1 MPLEGQLVILREQKR
16 DDLAFLMSLQNDMQ
30 TQAWS
35 LALPPDF
42 TDHMYEKR
50 YEAREFS
57 YDPDEARFVIVQK
70 ESGDL
75 VGQIQ
80 YSGLE
85 RRWSATIGIITS
97 AKFWGSGVALD
108 AQEVLLRFLFCELG
122 VRVVRIFS
130 HSGIPRAIRLAEK
143 SGFQVSGRMR
153 QAIIK
158 YGGLHDNLVMDL
170 LREEYFSRHAE
181 LTDSLPAL

>member
-1 MPLEGQLVILREQKR
+1 MPLEGQVVTLREQKR
-16 DDLAFLMSLQNDMQ
+16 DDLPFLMSLQNGPQ

-42 TDHMYEKR
+42 TDIMYEKR

-57 YDPDEARFVIVQK
+57 YDPDEARFVIVHK
-70 ESGDL
+70 ESGEL

-80 YSGLE
+80 YTGLE
-85 RRWSATIGIITS
+85 RRWSATIGIITTS
-97 AKFWGSGVALD
+97 KFWGTGAALD

-122 VRVVRIFS
+122 LRVVRIFT
-130 HSGIPRAIRLAEK
+130 HSGIPRAVGLAQK

-153 QAIIK
+153 QSIIK

-170 LREEYFSRHAE
+170 LREEYFARHPE
-181 LTDSLPAL
+181 LTDTLPAL

>member
-1 MPLEGQLVILREQKR
+1 MPLEGQLVIIREQKR
-16 DDLAFLMSLQNDMQ
+16 DDLPFLMSLQNDPQ

-42 TDHMYEKR
+42 TDEMYEKR

-57 YDPDEARFVIVQK
+57 YDPDEARFVIVHR
-70 ESGDL
+70 ESGEL

-80 YSGLE
+80 YNSLE
-85 RRWSATIGIITS
+85 RRWSATMGIIT
-97 AKFWGSGVALD
+97 ATKFWGTGVALD

-122 VRVVRIFS
+122 VRVVRIFT
-130 HSGIPRAIRLAEK
+130 HSGIPRAGRLAEK
-143 SGFQVSGRMR
+143 SGFRVSGRMR

-170 LREEYFSRHAE
+170 LREEYFVRHPE
-181 LTDSLPAL
+181 LTDTLPAL

>member
-1 MPLEGQLVILREQKR
+1 MPLEGQLVALREQRR
-16 DDLAFLMSLQNDMQ
+16 DDLPFLMSLQNEPQ

-42 TDHMYEKR
+42 TDCMYEKR

-57 YDPDEARFVIVQK
+57 YDPDEARFVIVHK
-70 ESGDL
+70 ETGEL

-80 YSGLE
+80 YTGLE
-85 RRWSATIGIITS
+85 RRWSVAIGIITA
-97 AKFWGSGVALD
+97 AKFWGTGVALD

-122 VRVVRIFS
+122 LRVVRLFT
-130 HSGIPRAIRLAEK
+130 HSGIPRASRLAEK

-153 QAIIK
+153 QSIIK
-158 YGGLHDNLVMDL
+158 YGGLHNNLVMDL
-170 LREEYFSRHAE
+170 LREEYFARHPE
-181 LTDSLPAL
+181 LADTLPAL

>member
-1 MPLEGQLVILREQKR
+1 MPLEGQLVTLREQKR
-16 DDLAFLMSLQNDMQ
+16 DDLPFLMSLQNEPQ

-42 TDHMYEKR
+42 TDIMYEKR

-57 YDPDEARFVIVQK
+57 YDPDEARFVIVHK
-70 ESGDL
+70 ESGEL

-80 YSGLE
+80 YTSLE
-85 RRWSATIGIITS
+85 RRWAATMGIIT
-97 AKFWGSGVALD
+97 ATKFWGTGMALD

-122 VRVVRIFS
+122 LRVVRIFT
-130 HSGIPRAIRLAEK
+130 HSGIPRAGRLAEK

-158 YGGLHDNLVMDL
+158 YGGLHDNMVMDL
-170 LREEYFSRHAE
+170 LREEYFARHPE
-181 LTDSLPAL
+181 LTDALPAL

>member
-1 MPLEGQLVILREQKR
+1 MPLEGQLVTLREQKR

-42 TDHMYEKR
+42 TDNMYEKR

-57 YDPDEARFVIVQK
+57 YDPDEARFVIVHK
-70 ESGDL
+70 ESGEL

-85 RRWSATIGIITS
+85 RRWSATIGIITG
-97 AKFWGSGVALD
+97 AKYWGSGAALD

-122 VRVVRIFS
+122 LRVVRVFT
-130 HSGIPRAIRLAEK
+130 HSGIPRAVGLAQK

-158 YGGLHDNLVMDL
+158 SGGLHDNLVMDL
-170 LREEYFSRHAE
+170 LREEYFARHPDVS
-181 LTDSLPAL
+181 DSLPAL